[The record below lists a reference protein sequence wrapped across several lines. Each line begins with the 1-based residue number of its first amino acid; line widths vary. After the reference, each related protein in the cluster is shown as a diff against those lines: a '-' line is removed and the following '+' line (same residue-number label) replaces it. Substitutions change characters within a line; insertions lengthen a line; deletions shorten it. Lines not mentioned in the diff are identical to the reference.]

1 MHIDSELSAL
11 GQAISSF
18 EANPDLTYNTESDYP
33 AVNVRASE
41 RVEMKDRETELLEM
55 RDAAVRELLP
65 SYLAL
70 VNAETRDLKAQFEK
84 PEALAEECLSAL
96 STVVRAYAFR
106 VRHGLERWNDVVD
119 PLIQFSQGLPL
130 DAVSSPSPEVKHT
143 ELGTDGSS
151 RGIETQGREFSLF
164 DVQAETDEFFR
175 TLTRSLMSTLDEER
189 RDGRPTTSSTS
200 DIEGT
205 RESSS

>member
-1 MHIDSELSAL
+1 MHVDSELSAI
-11 GQAISSF
+11 GQAIASF

-33 AVNVRASE
+33 AVNFRASE

-55 RDAAVRELLP
+55 RDVAVRELLP

-70 VNAETRDLKAQFEK
+70 VSAETRKLEAQFEN

-106 VRHGLERWNDVVD
+106 LRTGLERWNGVVD

-130 DAVSSPSPEVKHT
+130 NAISSPSPEVKHT
-143 ELGTDGSS
+143 EPRAYGSC
-151 RGIETQGREFSLF
+151 RGIETQDREFSLL
-164 DVQAETDEFFR
+164 DVGAETDEFFR
-175 TLTRSLMSTLDEER
+175 TLTRSLMTVLDEER
-189 RDGRPTTSSTS
+189 RNGRPTTNSTGGV
-200 DIEGT
+200 EGT
-205 RESSS
+205 VASSS